1 MTSERGGLSGFS
13 LLELVAVLGV
23 VALVA
28 AIAVPR
34 LPDLG
39 ATAVEVGARRLAGAA
54 TTGRDDAILS
64 GRTVRLVLDLDAGRW
79 TMGREGAA
87 LPAGVRLRAVATG
100 ADVARAGVVTVTF
113 DPAGDPLPVWVD
125 LADGCGRGVRVVVPA
140 SGGRVRVTR

>member
-1 MTSERGGLSGFS
+1 MTSERGGRSGFS
-13 LLELVAVLGV
+13 LLEVVAVVGV

-28 AIAVPR
+28 AIALPR

-39 ATAVEVGARRLAGAA
+39 ATAVDVGARRLAGAA
-54 TTGRDDAILS
+54 TTGRDDAILG
-64 GRTVRLVLDLDAGRW
+64 GRPVRLVLDLDAGRW

-87 LPAGVRLRAVATG
+87 LPPGVRLRAVAIG

-125 LADGCGRGVRVVVPA
+125 LADGRGHGARVVVPA
-140 SGGRVRVTR
+140 AGSRVHVTR